1 MKDLDILNYK
11 NLFPA
16 EVSRTGQFLLCLLS
30 FSQPFHR
37 SALRLLLKPVMG
49 DAEASTLLKDL
60 TDKGYLYTADTGQGR
75 FYGLTAQAIRYLDV
89 ARSGAPHRRQRI
101 ADKSLLTD
109 KLQSYL
115 IAQALFNR
123 AALVCLDF
131 GGFPRTVKDKAAV
144 LAAMTTAVQNRE
156 IPFVDGYNEALC
168 RDASQRLMKYLQVY
182 DAAQAAICKLAA
194 QINAASVR
202 AKLDPAAAKE
212 YEALCKKRWAVETT
226 LADALPSTQA
236 LTYTQGQRVLSLAVL
251 AQNGIVLQH
260 LDQERA
266 DFGLLNNTPYG
277 LSQRRLAARLDY
289 IVSLADALKVSPS
302 VVLYTMKDSRDIT
315 EQRLDRLDIPFPLP
329 PISFYTVPSV
339 ICSRADYWRAI
350 QLTYGTLEE

>member
-30 FSQPFHR
+30 FSQPFHL
-37 SALRLLLKPVMG
+37 SSLRLLLKPVMG

-131 GGFPRTVKDKAAV
+131 GSFPRTAKDKAAV
-144 LAAMTTAVQNRE
+144 LAAMTAAVQNRE
-156 IPFVDGYNEALC
+156 IPFVDGYNDALY
-168 RDASQRLMKYLQVY
+168 R

-194 QINAASVR
+194 QINAASAR

-212 YEALCKKRWAVETT
+212 YETLCKKRWAVETT

-339 ICSRADYWRAI
+339 ICSRADYWRAV
-350 QLTYGTLEE
+350 QLTYGTLKE